1 MFIFYYAVLSEV
13 TPPTALAAVAAA
25 AITGGNAIA
34 DDVAGLRSTRC
45 RPSSPRSRS

>member
-25 AITGGNAIA
+25 ALTGGA
-34 DDVAGLRSTRC
+34 
-45 RPSSPRSRS
+45 